1 MSYSHSDSVNLHGQ
15 FVKPPSLPAVSLPGV
30 RPVPVSLPAQCT
42 KVGTVLDCPPL
53 QPAPSTPLAQER
65 VEERAGQF
73 STCLG
78 EARHPPPSSSPTSSQ
93 YSTCLGEARQ
103 LSSSSSHYFTSLGE
117 ARHPPSSSSPTSSQY
132 STCLGEARHPPF
144 SSSTASSHY
153 FTSLG
158 EARHPPSSSSQYST
172 CLGEARHPP
181 PSSSTASSQCS
192 TCLGEARHP
201 PFSSSPS
208 TISTTTTSS
217 HYSTCLGEARHPPFS
232 SSSTSSHYSTCLGE
246 ARPPPSFS
254 TTTKSSHYSNCLEES
269 SHPPSTTPSQ
279 QSNLCPTTF
288 SSSTSSPSSLT
299 SITSPVKYPSLDI
312 RLIADPV
319 VEEPLQEENREISTL
334 IRLLSDFSRQGPGGQ
349 LNPSFISLPFCIL
362 CDLGA
367 KCQGP
372 YCQGLKKPKSQKLM
386 TRMPP
391 VSDSIPGLQFL
402 PRLANEPVQTPRS
415 RLSLRKIKCLT
426 PSIFRSKKM
435 GKSSSIP
442 IKTSSHQV
450 KVKTMMEKPVT
461 KAPPVSPRIEQPN
474 LRWLQLFLMNCGQNK
489 KRKSMQSKSSP
500 IKSSLERKLEVSE
513 LSCKRNPPLK
523 SSSGSQNLKA
533 EVQLVKSSDR
543 LVLFFFIN
551 KGV

>member
-1 MSYSHSDSVNLHGQ
+1 MHQSGDSFG
-15 FVKPPSLPAVSLPGV
+15 
-30 RPVPVSLPAQCT
+30 
-42 KVGTVLDCPPL
+42 
-53 QPAPSTPLAQER
+53 
-65 VEERAGQF
+65 
-73 STCLG
+73 
-78 EARHPPPSSSPTSSQ
+78 
-93 YSTCLGEARQ
+93 
-103 LSSSSSHYFTSLGE
+103 LSSSSASSKYSPRSREGRGKSRPIFYLSGGSQTSPFLIFYSIFSLFYQPGG
-117 ARHPPSSSSPTSSQY
+117 SQ
-132 STCLGEARHPPF
+132 APPF
-144 SSSTASSHY
+144 IIFSVFYLSGGSQ
-153 FTSLG
+153 TS
-158 EARHPPSSSSQYST
+158 PSIIFYSIFSMFYLPGGSQ
-172 CLGEARHPP
+172 A
-181 PSSSTASSQCS
+181 
-192 TCLGEARHP
+192 P
-201 PFSSSPS
+201 PFFIFSFYYFYNYNIFSLFYLSGGS
-208 TISTTTTSS
+208 QT
-217 HYSTCLGEARHPPFS
+217 PPFFMFFNIFS
-232 SSSTSSHYSTCLGE
+232 LFYLPGGSQAS
-246 ARPPPSFS
+246 PFFS

-279 QSNLCPTTF
+279 QSHLCPTTF
-288 SSSTSSPSSLT
+288 SFSTSSPSSLT

-543 LVLFFFIN
+543 LVLFFFYQ
-551 KGV
+551 

>member
-78 EARHPPPSSSPTSSQ
+78 EARHPPPSSCPTSSQ

-117 ARHPPSSSSPTSSQY
+117 ARHPPSSSS
-132 STCLGEARHPPF
+132 
-144 SSSTASSHY
+144 
-153 FTSLG
+153 
-158 EARHPPSSSSQYST
+158 QYST

-181 PSSSTASSQCS
+181 PSSSQCS

-232 SSSTSSHYSTCLGE
+232 CSSTSSHYSTCLGE

-254 TTTKSSHYSNCLEES
+254 TTTKSSHYSNCLEEA

-450 KVKTMMEKPVT
+450 KVKTMMEKTVT

-489 KRKSMQSKSSP
+489 QRKSRQSKSSP

-543 LVLFFFIN
+543 LVLFFFYQYR
-551 KGV
+551 GLVS